1 MFDSGVDIMNEQNK
15 SCRIVVCM
23 GSSCFSRGNNKNLE
37 VIKDYIRKNNLNC
50 SVNISGNLCEDKCS
64 KGPNVKINERLYTD
78 VEPNMLLEI
87 LNHTLK

>member
-1 MFDSGVDIMNEQNK
+1 MNLGNELMNEEK
-15 SCRIVVCM
+15 SKSRIVICM

-37 VIKDYIRKNNLNC
+37 VIKDYISKNNLNC
-50 SVNISGNLCEDKCS
+50 TVNISGNLCEDKCS
-64 KGPNVKINERLYTD
+64 KGPNVKINERLYSE